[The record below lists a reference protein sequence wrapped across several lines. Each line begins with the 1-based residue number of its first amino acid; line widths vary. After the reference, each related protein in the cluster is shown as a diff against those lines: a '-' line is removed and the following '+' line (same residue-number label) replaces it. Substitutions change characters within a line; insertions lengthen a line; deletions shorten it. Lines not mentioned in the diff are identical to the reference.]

1 MKKLLEFIAEAK
13 AELKKVAWPS
23 RKELFDSTRV
33 VIAASVFLAVFIGAA
48 DYLFSSLVKMIFN

>member
-33 VIAASVFLAVFIGAA
+33 VIAASVLLAAFIGAA
-48 DYLFSSLVKMIFN
+48 DYLFSSLVKMIFK